1 MEKKKKTVQKVVKQ
15 KTVQKTKKQVSKGKK
30 PASKIK
36 KQTSK
41 MNKRTNTG
49 KKQLLLFSIQNKLI
63 ICFLVPILFMILLG
77 TVSYQKAA
85 TGMSKAFC
93 ESTQQT
99 VNMATEYID
108 VSNSFVE
115 SEALKYVVND
125 ELRKYIVGMYDDDSA
140 KKRSVIDQV
149 QSDILASQ
157 VGNSYISHMHIVTS
171 SETKMISTKTKSST
185 GVYEDYMAETMTG
198 EKWVKWTDYHHALD
212 EHLSLDTS
220 EYILVCQMETKAG
233 DGIIVIDIKSE
244 VIQEFLQGLNLGE
257 GSIVGFVTAGGRE
270 IAVEQ
275 QAGAEEGTLI
285 TDRTIFPEQAFYQN
299 IGEGTDAVEVTYEGT
314 QYLFFHNRSDV
325 TGATMCALV
334 PMQVVNGQAEDIKE
348 LTVVGVICA
357 SIIVIIIGIAIS
369 NGIRKNM
376 TRLSK
381 GFEVVAEGN
390 LAAQVAVK
398 GRDEFRGLAATAN
411 NMIANNKQ
419 LVQKV
424 SMATDRLEESAEEV
438 TDVSGV
444 IQEYSVDITQAIGE
458 ITNGMEKQSV
468 HAQECVEKTDTLSEE
483 IHEVNRLAREVE
495 VLVGNAE
502 DMIHHGMELVNVLG
516 ERANETTEV
525 TAKVEESIL
534 ELKKE
539 SEIINKFVAMITDI
553 SEQTNLLSLN
563 ASIEAARAGDAG
575 RGFAVV
581 AEEIR
586 NLANNSAD
594 AANEIRNNVEH
605 ISAQTIV
612 SVESAQQAGSMVA
625 LQTEAVSEVTAVF
638 QNMNVAMEELFD
650 GLKKIMD
657 ETEHADR
664 DRNGTL
670 EAVRNISQIIEETAE
685 SAEVVKNVAENLQ
698 VNVEKLNGTAESLG
712 NNMSG
717 LKTEISVFKTE

>member
-1 MEKKKKTVQKVVKQ
+1 MEKKKKTVQKE
-15 KTVQKTKKQVSKGKK
+15 KKQVPKAKKQIKKGKRQ
-30 PASKIK
+30 IL
-36 KQTSK
+36 
-41 MNKRTNTG
+41 M
-49 KKQLLLFSIQNKLI
+49 FSIQNKLI
-63 ICFLVPILFMILLG
+63 ICFLVPIIFMILLG
-77 TVSYQKAA
+77 VVSYQKAA
-85 TGMSKAFC
+85 TGMSEAFC

-108 VSNSFVE
+108 VSNSVVV
-115 SEALKYVVND
+115 SEVQKYVAND
-125 ELRKYIVGMYDDDSA
+125 ELKKYIVGMYDSDSA
-140 KKRSVIDQV
+140 KKRTVIDQI

-157 VGNSYISHMHIVTS
+157 AGNSYINNIHIVTPS
-171 SETKMISTKTKSST
+171 STKMISTQTKST
-185 GVYEDYMAETMTG
+185 DGIYEDYMSEMMTG
-198 EKWVKWTDYHHALD
+198 ENWIEWTDHHKALD
-212 EHLSLDTS
+212 EHLGLDAT
-220 EYILVCQMETKAG
+220 EYILVCQMETETGA
-233 DGIIVIDIKSE
+233 GIIVADIKRD
-244 VIQEFLQGLNLGE
+244 VIQEFLQGLNLGN
-257 GSIVGFVTAGGRE
+257 GSIVGFVTSGGRE

-275 QAGAEEGTLI
+275 GTLI
-285 TDRTIFPEQAFYQN
+285 TDRTIFTNQDFYRN
-299 IGEGTDAVEVTYEGT
+299 IGEGTDAVEVSCEGT
-314 QYLFFHNRSDV
+314 HYMFFHNKSEV
-325 TGATMCALV
+325 TGATICALV

-348 LTVVGVICA
+348 MTIIGVICA
-357 SIIVIIIGIAIS
+357 SIIVILIGIMIS

-390 LAAQVAVK
+390 LAAQVSVK
-398 GRDEFRGLAATAN
+398 GHDEFRGLAATAN
-411 NMIANNKQ
+411 DMITNNKQ

-444 IQEYSVDITQAIGE
+444 IQEYSVDITHAIGE
-458 ITNGMEKQSV
+458 ITDGMEKQSV
-468 HAQECVEKTDTLSEE
+468 HAQECLEKTDTLSDE
-483 IHEVNRLAREVE
+483 IHEVSRLAREVE

-502 DMIHHGMELVNVLG
+502 DMIHHGMELVKVLE

-539 SEIINKFVAMITDI
+539 SEIINQFVAMITDI

-563 ASIEAARAGDAG
+563 ASIEAARAGEAG

-594 AANEIRNNVEH
+594 AASKISDNVEH
-605 ISAQTIV
+605 ISAQTII
-612 SVESAQQAGSMVA
+612 SVESAKRAGSMVA
-625 LQTEAVSEVTAVF
+625 LQTEAVSEVTTVF
-638 QNMNVAMEELFD
+638 QNMNAAMEELFE
-650 GLKKIMD
+650 GLKRIMD
-657 ETEHADR
+657 ETEHADK

-685 SAEVVKNVAENLQ
+685 SAEVVKNVAQNLRQ
-698 VNVEKLNGTAESLG
+698 NVEKLNGTAESLG

>member
-1 MEKKKKTVQKVVKQ
+1 MEKKKKSVQKKVKQKPVQKVK
-15 KTVQKTKKQVSKGKK
+15 KTASKPKKPVTKAKKQ
-30 PASKIK
+30 ASKPK
-36 KQTSK
+36 KQSK
-41 MNKRTNTG
+41 KHI
-49 KKQLLLFSIQNKLI
+49 LLFSIQNKLI

-77 TVSYQKAA
+77 TVSYQKAE
-85 TGMSKAFC
+85 TGMSAAFC

-108 VSNSFVE
+108 VSNSFIE

-185 GVYEDYMAETMTG
+185 GIYEDYMAETMTG
-198 EKWVKWTDYHHALD
+198 EKWVKWTDYHHTLD
-212 EHLSLDTS
+212 EHLKLDNS

-244 VIQEFLQGLNLGE
+244 VIQEFLQGLTLGD

-275 QAGAEEGTLI
+275 QAGAEQGTLI
-285 TDRTIFPEQAFYQN
+285 TDRTIFPEQDFYQN
-299 IGEGTDAVEVTYEGT
+299 MGEGTEAVEVTYEGT
-314 QYLFFHNRSDV
+314 QYLFFHNKSDV

-334 PMQVVNGQAEDIKE
+334 PMKVVNGQAEDIKE
-348 LTVVGVICA
+348 LTLIGVICA
-357 SIIVIIIGIAIS
+357 SVIVILIGFMIS
-369 NGIRKNM
+369 NGIRRNM

-398 GRDEFRGLAATAN
+398 GRDEFRGLAASAN

-444 IQEYSVDITQAIGE
+444 IQEYSVDITHAIEE
-458 ITNGMEKQSV
+458 ITDGMEKQSV
-468 HAQECVEKTDTLSEE
+468 HAQECVEKTDTLSAE

-495 VLVGNAE
+495 ILVGNAE
-502 DMIHHGMELVNVLG
+502 DMICHGMELVNVLG
-516 ERANETTEV
+516 ERATETTEV

-605 ISAQTIV
+605 ISAQTSI

-638 QNMNVAMEELFD
+638 QNMNAAMEELFD

-657 ETEHADR
+657 ETEHADK

-698 VNVEKLNGTAESLG
+698 VNVEKLNGTAENLG